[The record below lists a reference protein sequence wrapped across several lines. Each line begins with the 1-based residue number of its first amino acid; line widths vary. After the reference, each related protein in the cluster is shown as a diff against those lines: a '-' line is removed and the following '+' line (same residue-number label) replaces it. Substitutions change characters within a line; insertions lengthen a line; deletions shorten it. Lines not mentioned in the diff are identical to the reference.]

1 MDTVQVSAVKAA
13 IQFCE
18 DGNTIRKLNLRRAQ
32 KEIGIAGLIFKIL
45 FDKFCVLF
53 EIV

>member
-32 KEIGIAGLIFKIL
+32 KEIGIAEPDFQDTIRQ
-45 FDKFCVLF
+45 
-53 EIV
+53 IVANT

>member
-18 DGNTIRKLNLRRAQ
+18 DGNTIRKHYCP
-32 KEIGIAGLIFKIL
+32 K
-45 FDKFCVLF
+45 KFSQT
-53 EIV
+53 